1 MTIFKRFLLRNSK
14 VQKVLSQNLQ
24 SWSSLD
30 GLKHNYCNY
39 LREVRLSIPQP
50 TLQEL
55 PTWLRNAE
63 IKNALPDCVVRIFGQ
78 CPYTNGHS
86 RQKQTFIT
94 KTILTWWVVE
104 LGYLLLHDIWHY
116 MCVWAR
122 VSPQNRNSK
131 HETILYFATDLYLSP
146 PLPDPT
152 YKFIC
157 VF

>member
-55 PTWLRNAE
+55 PEKLSQLSILAE
-63 IKNALPDCVVRIFGQ
+63 KLKIANFYKLLILPPDQ
-78 CPYTNGHS
+78 
-86 RQKQTFIT
+86 
-94 KTILTWWVVE
+94 ILTKKGE
-104 LGYLLLHDIWHY
+104 LVRENDKMVKSLTKMY
-116 MCVWAR
+116 
-122 VSPQNRNSK
+122 
-131 HETILYFATDLYLSP
+131 
-146 PLPDPT
+146 
-152 YKFIC
+152 
-157 VF
+157 

>member
-1 MTIFKRFLLRNSK
+1 MTSYDGSQIF
-14 VQKVLSQNLQ
+14 
-24 SWSSLD
+24 SLPHFNHSTPYSFI
-30 GLKHNYCNY
+30 LA
-39 LREVRLSIPQP
+39 
-50 TLQEL
+50 
-55 PTWLRNAE
+55 TWLRNAE
-63 IKNALPDCVVRIFGQ
+63 IKNALPDCVVRILGK

-94 KTILTWWVVE
+94 ETILTWWVVE

-157 VF
+157 VSNQKRSASSDIRTKLATQVKLCLHFDLM